1 MFICETHSVVECVPC
16 VRDKLQTEVERLK
29 GNLSA
34 DAIAHEAEV
43 NAIRKSANLQVGE
56 LMSLLKKY
64 EWADSSGPESVKICP
79 ECGQDKD
86 YGHNNDCILA
96 KVVGSDRY
104 HHSNESPSKKP
115 VIESHVD
122 EEICAACTGGD
133 HAGCLKEWDWNPRL
147 HRRVSCK
154 CECRR

>member
-1 MFICETHSVVECVPC
+1 MGGSADDDYNREECI
-16 VRDKLQTEVERLK
+16 RLQAEVERLDK
-29 GNLSA
+29 LAQGYYN
-34 DAIAHEAEV
+34 EASEGWSKFRR
-43 NAIRKSANLQVGE
+43 AELQVGE

-104 HHSNESPSKKP
+104 HHPNESPPEKR
-115 VIESHVD
+115 VIESRIGADGSKPLPPSNPKTCIAYSYTDKETGKIVHVAND
-122 EEICAACTGGD
+122 GT
-133 HAGCLKEWDWNPRL
+133 KYT
-147 HRRVSCK
+147 
-154 CECRR
+154 